1 MRIKVV
7 GPHAM
12 FQLPGLPTASAKSS
26 APIFG
31 TRVAF
36 TKTEVGEGVNCLAS
50 RQESVTIGTTASK
63 GDFLRYLVGANV
75 FHN

>member
-1 MRIKVV
+1 
-7 GPHAM
+7 M

-36 TKTEVGEGVNCLAS
+36 TTTDVGEGVNCLAS
-50 RQESVTIGTTASK
+50 RQESVTIGTAATK
-63 GDFLRYLVGANV
+63 GVFLRYLVGANV